1 MLILLYIAVDKFLH
15 LDSVNGTIFTVRY
28 LKEEDK
34 GIYKTYRAG
43 HRLADLGRVEI
54 YVHCYLI
61 SRLG

>member
-34 GIYKTYRAG
+34 GIY
-43 HRLADLGRVEI
+43 I
-54 YVHCYLI
+54 
-61 SRLG
+61 